1 MMSVELLSKIR
12 DRAVSRGAGMH
23 LHLAQGG
30 RERLQIQGRYGG
42 DASTVSVLREH
53 DLLGDFLI
61 AAHCHDTNEAERESM
76 AEAKVKMASCQSSIS
91 MIDGIVPPLSHYVE
105 DLGGTAGLGT
115 DQAPGPGN
123 HNMFREMRTA
133 SLLAKV
139 AHRDP
144 TRLPAWKALEL
155 ATIGGAR
162 VLGLDDKIG
171 SLEVGKRA
179 DVITINLRHPNLSPT
194 VSRPFRNFVPNL
206 VYSASGAEVDNVFIN
221 GRRVM
226 VDGRLAFV
234 DESALLEEADE
245 RAARIFASAESDWR
259 RAGSMLV
266 RHVDNGRM

>member
-1 MMSVELLSKIR
+1 
-12 DRAVSRGAGMH
+12 MH

-30 RERLQIQGRYGG
+30 RKRLQIRGRYG
-42 DASTVSVLREH
+42 DAASTVSVLREH
-53 DLLGDFLI
+53 GLLGGYLI
-61 AAHCHDTNEAERESM
+61 AAHCHDTDEAGRELM
-76 AEAKVKMASCQSSIS
+76 ADAKVKMASCQISIS

-133 SLLAKV
+133 NLLANV
-139 AHRDP
+139 THQTP

-155 ATIGGAR
+155 ATIRGAK
-162 VLGLDDKIG
+162 VLQLDDRIG
-171 SLEVGKRA
+171 SLEVGKLA
-179 DVITINLRHPNLSPT
+179 DVITVDLRHPNLFPT

-206 VYSASGAEVDNVFIN
+206 VCSASGAKVDNVFIN

-226 VDGRLAFV
+226 DNGRLLLV
-234 DESALLEEADE
+234 DESALTSEADD
-245 RAARIFASAESDWR
+245 RAGRIFSKAEADWR

-266 RHVDNGRM
+266 RHTDEGRL